1 MSHRATGELRRLIAS
16 VGRVYYRPRRALG
29 LHTVDEV
36 WYLRLPCLNLL
47 KALVLVTRDRW
58 QVLLDL
64 MSIVTMEL
72 VKTGL
77 LSLGIFVSDYGVIYC
92 ADKFLFRMLKVI
104 RPHRLYSVNNM
115 RLIAIDVAHSGVCVS
130 VCMLTTR
137 MYCEYAK
144 TAEPIEI
151 WFGALTYVGPR
162 NNLLDQMNPFAATQG
177 DNLAMGPFARLLL
190 TLAVKVHY

>member
-47 KALVLVTRDRW
+47 KALVLVTRERW

-92 ADKFLFRMLKVI
+92 SDKFLFRMLKVI
-104 RPHRLYSVNNM
+104 RPHRLYSVNKM
-115 RLIAIDVAHSGVCVS
+115 RLIAIDVAHSGGLCVCLYVDHTDVLWICKNS
-130 VCMLTTR
+130 WTDWDMV
-137 MYCEYAK
+137 
-144 TAEPIEI
+144 
-151 WFGALTYVGPR
+151 WGADLCGSKEQFIRSDESICSHTGWQ
-162 NNLLDQMNPFAATQG
+162 LG
-177 DNLAMGPFARLLL
+177 DGTFCQI
-190 TLAVKVHY
+190 TFDTCS